1 MRPIRL
7 AGGMSS
13 LADTLAIL
21 TPTRS
26 PRRCVRA
33 ISLLGLLAIT
43 LAGCG
48 RTVPERPP
56 AAAPPVVAGRVDV
69 ETDAVNIAGTPFRL
83 TDQTGAEFSSADLAG
98 KVWMGAIFFSNC
110 PGPCFRENQAIAG
123 ILREID
129 HPDFMVVSLT
139 CDPEND
145 TPAVLGRY
153 AERFEA
159 DPARWKF
166 LTGELALI
174 KLVGQGTFRLPVE
187 LGVHSE
193 RGVVFDRQGRLRGGY
208 HLLQSDRVAELV
220 KLIRQVLAEPAAPAA
235 AEPAR
240 EAP

>member
-1 MRPIRL
+1 MLLVL
-7 AGGMSS
+7 AVG
-13 LADTLAIL
+13 
-21 TPTRS
+21 
-26 PRRCVRA
+26 VVV
-33 ISLLGLLAIT
+33 
-43 LAGCG
+43 GCG
-48 RTVPERPP
+48 WTDREPRPS
-56 AAAPPVVAGRVDV
+56 AAPPVVAGRVDV
-69 ETDAVNIAGTPFRL
+69 DAEAVNISGTPFRL

-98 KVWMGAIFFSNC
+98 KVWMGAIFFGNC

-123 ILREID
+123 ILEEID

-139 CDPEND
+139 CDPDND
-145 TPAVLGRY
+145 TPAALGRY

-166 LTGELALI
+166 LTGDLALI
-174 KLVGQGTFRLPVE
+174 KAVGQGTFRLPVE

-208 HLLQSDRVAELV
+208 HLLQPDRVEELV
-220 KLIRQVLAEPAAPAA
+220 KLIRQVLAEPVAPAA